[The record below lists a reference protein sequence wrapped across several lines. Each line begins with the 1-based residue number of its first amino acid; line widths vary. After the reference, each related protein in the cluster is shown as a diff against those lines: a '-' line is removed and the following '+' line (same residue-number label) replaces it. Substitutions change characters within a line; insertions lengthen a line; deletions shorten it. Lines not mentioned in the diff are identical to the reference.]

1 MDARHFLEQ
10 MVVAFLY
17 FLNLLCPGY
26 SVRALTLL
34 VILVSS
40 FSIARPYATLLEVIF
55 VVVLRKVLALS
66 VQLYEP
72 LKHIDHVSEV

>member
-17 FLNLLCPGY
+17 FLNLLCSGY
-26 SVRALTLL
+26 SAHALTFL

-40 FSIARPYATLLEVIF
+40 LSIARPYATLLEIIC

-66 VQLYEP
+66 VQLYQP
-72 LKHIDHVSEV
+72 LKHIDHVSKE